1 LVFII
6 ETGKG
11 GVALNSSLQEIMNKL
26 KEEFASNEN
35 IFITEEFNNKYL
47 IYISYVDMQYERNI
61 ADDEYFKTNV
71 YTLKFN
77 ALTKELFF
85 AQFHDTPPYIPC
97 DCSIGYDFNEE
108 KRYFY
113 DNWLEIINESDWNS
127 LHEIKQDIFHSEVQS
142 MINRVLQILMY

>member
-77 ALTKELFF
+77 ALTKELFLPNF
-85 AQFHDTPPYIPC
+85 MTPLRTYPVIAPLDT
-97 DCSIGYDFNEE
+97 
-108 KRYFY
+108 
-113 DNWLEIINESDWNS
+113 
-127 LHEIKQDIFHSEVQS
+127 
-142 MINRVLQILMY
+142 ILMKKRGIFTIIG